1 MTKVSSRLVFCA
13 LPLLIV
19 FDFLGPATA
28 AGIDASQLSC
38 VVLPSQHLLLSS
50 AVPGIVRSVQVE
62 RGDRV
67 RRGQPLLELVSDVE
81 NAQADLAK
89 TKADLLHR
97 KLARNQEVIQKHLL
111 SDMERDQME
120 SEATMAQQE
129 YEVARRTAAQKTTLS
144 PIDGIVVTRKAEPG
158 QYVGTDPVFELASL
172 DPLNVELVFKVDAY
186 GRLKTGNPA
195 SIALSAPVSGIR
207 KGTVA
212 IVDRVIDARSGTFGV
227 RVKLPNPGLAV
238 PSGVSCKANFDGSA
252 N

>member
-1 MTKVSSRLVFCA
+1 MTKIAPRFLLCA
-13 LPLLIV
+13 LPLLAAA
-19 FDFLGPATA
+19 PAAA
-28 AGIDASQLSC
+28 AGVDASQLSC

-50 AVPGIVRSVQVE
+50 AVPGIVRSVKVE

-89 TKADLLHR
+89 IKADLLHR
-97 KLARNQEVIQKHLL
+97 KLARNQDVIQKHLL

-120 SEATMAQQE
+120 SEAQMAQQE
-129 YEVARRTAAQKTTLS
+129 YEVARRTAAQKVTLS

-158 QYVGTDPVFELASL
+158 QYVGTDAVFELASL

-186 GRLKTGNPA
+186 GKLKPGSA
-195 SIALSAPVSGIR
+195 AMVALGAPVNALR

-212 IVDRVIDARSGTFGV
+212 IVDKVIDARSGTFGV
-227 RVKLPNPGLAV
+227 RVKLPNPGLAI
-238 PSGVSCKANFDGSA
+238 PSGVSCKAAFDGSP